1 MLVIKEIISFLYWI
15 AIIVIGSKIFKNN
28 LEYNRKFVHIMIAN
42 WWFMAIAF
50 FDNFVHA
57 SIVPIIFV
65 FINSYATFS
74 KSQRFVAG
82 LKREKTDLSLGLISY
97 PIGYLIALYL
107 AYNQCANL
115 YYAGIGIMTL
125 GYGDGFA
132 ALIGKKYN
140 YRPYYI
146 GQNKKTLSG
155 TMAMFV
161 CTFIS
166 VLLYCAFF
174 GMEPA
179 IYIALLTAIVGSIVE
194 AVAVKGTD
202 NMLIPLIV
210 ILIYMIVW

>member
-15 AIIVIGSKIFKNN
+15 VIIMIAPRIFKNN

-50 FDNFVHA
+50 FDSFVYA
-57 SIVPIIFV
+57 SVVPIIFV

-74 KSQRFVAG
+74 KSQSFVAG
-82 LKREKTDLSLGLISY
+82 LKRGKTDFSLGLISY

-107 AYNQCANL
+107 AYNQCDNF
-115 YYAGIGIMTL
+115 YYAGIGIMAL

-140 YRPYYI
+140 YKPYYI
-146 GQNKKTLSG
+146 GKNKKTLSG
-155 TMAMFV
+155 TIGMFL
-161 CTFIS
+161 CSFIS
-166 VLLYCAFF
+166 VFLYCAAF
-174 GMEPA
+174 GMKPT
-179 IYIALLTAIVGSIVE
+179 IFISLLTALVGSIVE
-194 AVAVKGTD
+194 AVAIKGTD

-210 ILIYMIVW
+210 ILVYIIVW